1 MPYFAH
7 GGVRSPYARP
17 MASELIGRRPELDR
31 LAALLADARDGRGAV
46 VLLAG
51 EAGAGKTRLAGALAQ
66 HADAFVLRGSASQ
79 GRTPP
84 YGPLVAALRT
94 HLHAHPE
101 GLDSWGPLRAHLAR
115 LLPELGAPAADS
127 DRATLFEALRC
138 ALAGLGHALVLLDD
152 LQWSDEATLEVLA
165 ALAESVTTSRLLIVA
180 AYRSDGLPRGHGL
193 RRLRNDLRR
202 SGHLEEIALAPF
214 GAAETRELVA
224 RVLPAA
230 PGPDLVRAIHDRTE
244 GVPFFA
250 RELAVALCVSGALCE
265 SPAGLELA
273 GDGDVPLP
281 DTIRDAVMIRIAELG
296 EGARRAIEVA
306 AVGGTTFDLRLVA
319 EIAGEAA
326 LTELLETRL
335 VREHGGAGTFA
346 TALAREALYA
356 DLPWMARRTL
366 HRRFAEA
373 LERRGEPAR
382 EIAPHWLGAHD
393 DARAR
398 DALVRA
404 AAESEAVH
412 AYRDAAHAGRLALD
426 RWPAG
431 DDDAGRAVALER
443 YARCCQLAGELAE
456 AARGWRELIA
466 VAAGELEVAEAQ
478 RRLAAVHEL
487 RADQDAATAARLAA
501 AAAFAATGQTAEAA
515 VERIAIANQRRLAGR
530 HGEAIELARIA
541 GEDAERAERL
551 DLRVRAMGIEGM
563 ARAKHGDH
571 PAGLAIVRDG
581 LALALEH
588 DLTAVAAELYQRLS
602 VTLYESADYA
612 AAEEALDTALE
623 LCRTSPD
630 QSTIKA
636 CVSCLAF
643 VLRERGEWRRSS
655 EICREMLAESGS
667 SFVAEGL
674 LGTIHAYQGKHASAR
689 RLLTSALAGA
699 TRVGHYNMTV
709 DITAALAR
717 VAAAS
722 GDTAE
727 AAERC
732 RAILARWERS
742 DDLHYALAGL
752 RWGAAFLASA
762 DDRAGAHACAEAL
775 TAIASASGHP
785 DALAALGH
793 AIAETALLEGDAESA
808 AEQLTRA
815 VELHRDLD
823 LPFERAQIELR
834 AGVALA
840 AVGERE
846 PALERLSDAY
856 RTARR
861 LGARPL
867 AAAAATEV
875 ARLGESVAARLG
887 PRAAE
892 DATGAGLSRR
902 ELEVLRLVAVGRTNR
917 EIARD
922 LFLSPRTV
930 DMHVRNILRK
940 LDCRSRVEAAGRAC
954 DLGIALAGER

>member
-1 MPYFAH
+1 
-7 GGVRSPYARP
+7 
-17 MASELIGRRPELDR
+17 MATDLIGRRPELER
-31 LAALLADARDGRGAV
+31 LEALLGAARDGHGAV

-51 EAGAGKTRLAGALAQ
+51 EAGAGKTRLAAELAAR
-66 HADAFVLRGSASQ
+66 ADAEVLRGAASQ

-94 HLHAHPE
+94 HLHAHPR
-101 GLDSWGPLRAHLAR
+101 GLDACGPLRGHLAR
-115 LLPELGAPAADS
+115 LLPELGGPAAGS
-127 DRATLFEALRC
+127 DRATLFEALHC

-165 ALAESVTTSRLLIVA
+165 ALGESVTTSRLLIVA
-180 AYRSDGLPRGHGL
+180 GYRSDGLPRGHGL

-202 SGHLEEIALAPF
+202 AGRLEEIALPPF
-214 GAAETRELVA
+214 GLAETRELVA
-224 RVLPAA
+224 RVLPFA
-230 PGPDLVRAIHDRTE
+230 PGPELVRAIQDRTE

-250 RELAVALCVSGALCE
+250 RELAVALCVSGALRE
-265 SPAGLELA
+265 TPAGLELA
-273 GDGDVPLP
+273 GAGEVPLP
-281 DTIRDAVMIRIAELG
+281 DTIRDAVMIRVAELG
-296 EGARRAIEVA
+296 DGARRAIEAA
-306 AVGGTTFDLRLVA
+306 AVAGTSFDLRMVA
-319 EIAGEAA
+319 EIAGESA

-335 VREHGGAGTFA
+335 VREDAGTGTFA
-346 TALAREALYA
+346 TALVREALYA
-356 DLPWMARRTL
+356 DLPWMARRSL
-366 HRRFAEA
+366 HRAFAEA

-382 EIAPHWLGAHD
+382 EVAPHWLGAHD

-412 AYRDAAHAGRLALD
+412 AYRDAAQAGRLALD

-431 DDDAGRAVALER
+431 DDDAGRTAALER
-443 YARCCQLAGELAE
+443 YASACQLAGELAE
-456 AARGWRELIA
+456 AARAWRELIA
-466 VAAGELEVAEAQ
+466 SAGSEAQVADAQ

-487 RADQDAATAARLAA
+487 RGDQDAATAARLAA
-501 AAAFAATGQTAEAA
+501 ATAFAATGRTADAA
-515 VERIAIANQRRLAGR
+515 VERIAIANQRRIAGR
-530 HGEAIELARIA
+530 HREAIELASAA
-541 GEDAERAERL
+541 GADAERAERL
-551 DLRVRAMGIEGM
+551 DLRLRAMGIEGL
-563 ARAKHGDH
+563 ARAKHGEYPD
-571 PAGLAIVRDG
+571 GLAIVRDG

-588 DLTAVAAELYQRLS
+588 DLTAAAAELYQRLS
-602 VTLYESADYA
+602 VTLYEAADYA

-623 LCRTSPD
+623 LCRTNPD
-630 QSTIKA
+630 ASTLSA
-636 CVSCLAF
+636 CVGCLAF
-643 VLRERGEWRRSS
+643 VLRERGEWRRAE
-655 EICREMLAESGS
+655 EICREMLADDGS
-667 SFVAEGL
+667 SFVAGGL
-674 LGTIHAYQGKHASAR
+674 LGAIHAYQGKHGSAR
-689 RLLTSALAGA
+689 RLLTAALAGA
-699 TRVGHYNMTV
+699 TRAEHYNMTV
-709 DITAALAR
+709 DTTAALAR
-717 VAAAS
+717 VAAAT
-722 GDTAE
+722 GDVAE

-732 RAILARWERS
+732 RAILALRERS
-742 DDLHYALAGL
+742 DDLHYALPWL
-752 RWGAAFLASA
+752 RWGSAFLASIG
-762 DDRAGAHACAEAL
+762 DRRGAHACAEAL
-775 TAIASASGHP
+775 AAMASASGHP

-840 AVGERE
+840 AVGERD
-846 PALERLSDAY
+846 PALERLGDAY

-867 AAAAATEV
+867 AAQAAAEV

-887 PRAAE
+887 PRAEA
-892 DATGAGLSRR
+892 DAGGAGLSRR

-940 LDCRSRVEAAGRAC
+940 LDCRSRVEAAGRAR
-954 DLGIALAGER
+954 DLGIALAG